1 MREKSVLKALTS
13 TLILGLS
20 AKVALHAQEAQPYQ
34 GVVGRTL
41 SESKEWWPEPVK
53 APAGAPN
60 IVWILLDDVGFG
72 AASTF
77 GGLIQTPTFDNL
89 ANNGLRYTNFHT
101 CAICAPTRSALLT
114 GRNSATVHVSGF
126 SHTVMSAGFPGW
138 DGRIPSTD
146 GTIAEILRDNG
157 YNTFAVGK
165 YGVTPD
171 EDATD
176 AGPFDR
182 WPTGKGFDH
191 FFGFLGSQTDQYK
204 PDLVEDQAYVRPDGR
219 HFSDQITDKAI
230 SYIDRQKK
238 AAPNKPFFLYYAPGA
253 THAPHQVDQY
263 WSDQYKGKFD
273 KGWDVYREEVFERQ
287 KKLGLIPDGAK
298 LPERNPDIKAWDQLS
313 PDEKKLYARFMEVY
327 AGYLTYTDFEV
338 GRLINHLKE
347 INQLDNTLIFI
358 MIGDNGASK
367 EGTLNG
373 NVDQKYSFKPI
384 TEEEKKTYKEPL
396 AEPENIAYNLNK
408 IGEIGTPAST
418 NGNYPLGWAQAA
430 NTPFK
435 FWKEDA
441 NSEGGTHNPLIV
453 YYPKGI
459 KDKGGIRTQYSHVND
474 ILPTTLDLV
483 GLKAPEQIKGIKQDP
498 IEGTSLAYSIDDANA
513 PSRHTLQYYY
523 IFGSRSIYKD
533 GWKAELAYP
542 NAFATGNAQS
552 KQTFDESAWE
562 LYNLNEDYTERID
575 LAKKYPEKLAELKAL
590 FEEQAQAHHLYP
602 YITWDD
608 VFNRRIHGTKDS
620 KSFADAVKDVTKSSD
635 N

>member
-1 MREKSVLKALTS
+1 VKKNSVLKVLTL
-13 TLILGLS
+13 TLILASS
-20 AKVALHAQEAQPYQ
+20 AEFALQAQTTQPYQ

-41 SESKEWWPEPVK
+41 AESKEWWPEPAK

-60 IVWILLDDVGFG
+60 VVWILLDDVGYG
-72 AASTF
+72 AAGTF
-77 GGLIQTPTFDNL
+77 GGLIQTPTFDSL
-89 ANNGLRYTNFHT
+89 AANGLRYTNFHT
-101 CAICAPTRSALLT
+101 TAICAPTRSALLT
-114 GRNSATVHVSGF
+114 GRNSASVHVSGF
-126 SHTVMSAGFPGW
+126 SHTVLSAGFPGW
-138 DGRIPSTD
+138 DGRVPSTA

-171 EDATD
+171 EEATD
-176 AGPFDR
+176 AGPFDH

-204 PDLVEDQAYVRPDGR
+204 PDLVEDQAHARPDGR
-219 HFSDQITDKAI
+219 HLSAQITDKAI

-238 AAPNKPFFLYYAPGA
+238 AAPDKPFFLYYAPGA
-253 THAPHQVDQY
+253 THAPHQVDKY

-273 KGWDVYREEVFERQ
+273 KGWDAYREEVFERQ
-287 KKLGLIPDGAK
+287 KKLGVIPADAK
-298 LPERNPDIKAWDQLS
+298 LPDRNPDIKAWDQLS
-313 PDEKKLYARFMEVY
+313 EDEKKLYARFMEVY
-327 AGYLTYTDFEV
+327 AGYLTYTDYEV

-347 INQLDNTLIFI
+347 INQLDNTLVFV
-358 MIGDNGASK
+358 MLGDNGASK

-373 NVDQKYSFKPI
+373 DVDRSFCADKLTDKQLI
-384 TEEEKKTYKEPL
+384 S
-396 AEPENIAYNLNK
+396 YNLGK
-408 IGEIGTPAST
+408 IGEIGTST
-418 NGNYPLGWAQAA
+418 ATQGNYPLGWAQAA

-435 FWKEDA
+435 FWKQDA

-453 YYPKGI
+453 FYPKGI
-459 KDKGGIRTQYSHVND
+459 KDKGGIRTQYSHVID

-483 GLKAPEQIKGIKQDP
+483 GVKAPEQIKGVQQQA
-498 IEGTSLAYSIDDANA
+498 IEGTSLAYSIDDAKA

-523 IFGSRSIYKD
+523 IFGARSIYHD

-542 NAFATGNAQS
+542 NSFITGNAES
-552 KQTFDESAWE
+552 KKAFDENAWE

-590 FEEQAQAHHLYP
+590 FEEQAKAHHLYP

-608 VFNRRIHGTKDS
+608 VLNGRIHHNKDS
-620 KSFADAVKDVTKSSD
+620 KPFCEAAKDVTKSGE
-635 N
+635 